1 MTDRIAFEEAIS
13 EPQLLKT
20 RFAELSFP
28 QQVALKLMYGVELS
42 PKRSDPATGFT
53 ELDLWAIF
61 HGACARDSLGFITTI
76 HHEAAPVY
84 HPKEYREAWLIV
96 GRRAGKT
103 DAFASTIVAYEAT
116 CGGHERFLRPR
127 QQGICFQIAQ
137 DLRMARNSLHFIRA
151 VLESSPLLTRE
162 IVQITADRLD
172 LKNRFTIAC
181 VPATLKSVRG
191 FASPVSVM
199 DEVGVWYQEAESAN
213 PDYEI
218 YRALSPGQVQFPDRK
233 IVGISTPWNKAGLLY
248 QYAEAG
254 TEGHKLHHDVA
265 REQYRDVLV
274 ISGATPVMGNP
285 LVTRDFL
292 VRERDRDERAFERE
306 ILAEFQDSI
315 SGFIPT
321 VLVEQARQEG
331 VYERRYD
338 PKWTYHPA
346 IDPAFRRDA
355 FAFTIVH
362 NEGGTVIQDVVRRFI
377 ARQGEVL
384 DPAAVLDQIVPLLL
398 EFRSSIVYSDQY
410 QLESLGQLL
419 RLRGVE
425 IVPITFTAKSKA
437 QLYGNLQQL
446 FLQRKIQL
454 LDDSET
460 IRELKSLERTLTG
473 GGTVQISAP
482 QGLHD
487 DMASVLAIACAQA
500 MYDGDGKTAD
510 QQGIEKEPSIHERI
524 EEQIRRKWAGMESL
538 SAWD

>member
-1 MTDRIAFEEAIS
+1 VTERISFEEAIS

-20 RFAELSFP
+20 RFNELSFP
-28 QQVALKLMYGVELS
+28 QQVALKLMYGVELTA
-42 PKRSDPATGFT
+42 RRTDPATGFT

-61 HGACARDSLGFITTI
+61 HGACRRDHLGFVTEIRL
-76 HHEAAPVY
+76 EDAPPYV
-84 HPKEYREAWLIV
+84 PKEYREAWLIV

-103 DAFASTIVAYEAT
+103 DAFAATIVGYEAT
-116 CGGHERFLRPR
+116 CGGHERYLRPR

-137 DLRMARNSLHFIRA
+137 DLRMARNSLHFVRA
-151 VLESSPLLTRE
+151 VLESSPLLERE
-162 IVQITADRLD
+162 IVQITADRID

-191 FASPVSVM
+191 FASPVSVL

-254 TEGHKLHHDVA
+254 TEGYKLHHDAA
-265 REQYRDVLV
+265 REQYRDALVLT
-274 ISGATPVMGNP
+274 GATPVMGNP

-321 VLVEQARQEG
+321 ILVEQARDDA

-384 DPAAVLDQIVPLLL
+384 DPVQVLDQIVPLLL

-419 RLRGVE
+419 RMRGIE
-425 IVPITFTAKSKA
+425 IVPVTFTAKSKA

-446 FLQRKIQL
+446 FLQRKIRV
-454 LDDSET
+454 LDDPET
-460 IRELKSLERTLTG
+460 LRELKSLERTLTG

-487 DMASVLAIACAQA
+487 DMASVLAIAAAQA
-500 MYDGDGKTAD
+500 MWDGDGKSQDAT
-510 QQGIEKEPSIHERI
+510 GTERELSVHERI
-524 EEQIRRKWAGMESL
+524 QEQIQRKWAGLESL